1 MRFLPRSPEW
11 TRVRSPSSNAVS
23 TGSRSSRTTG
33 EPATCSPPM
42 GDFYVRETNL
52 SMSFSASLW
61 CVVFRE
67 EASSHR
73 PSVRT
78 AMVVFTL
85 AFRRFR
91 RRAGRRSDHPPCRTP
106 LACTAGERANPMP
119 PKGLGRRRNRRNR
132 RRCGRI
138 GRRRRV
144 VVAGRRWPVQRVV
157 PGWQRRPA
165 LGGPC

>member
-11 TRVRSPSSNAVS
+11 TRVRSRSSNGVS

-52 SMSFSASLW
+52 SMSFSASLR

-67 EASSHR
+67 EASSNR
-73 PSVRT
+73 PSVPHSDGGVHSRVPSVPPPRRPPLGSS
-78 AMVVFTL
+78 AMPHSPRL
-85 AFRRFR
+85 Y
-91 RRAGRRSDHPPCRTP
+91 CRG
-106 LACTAGERANPMP
+106 ARNPMP
-119 PKGLGRRRNRRNR
+119 PKGLGRRWNRRNR

-144 VVAGRRWPVQRVV
+144 VVPGRRWSVQRVV

>member
-11 TRVRSPSSNAVS
+11 TRVRSRSSNGVS

-106 LACTAGERANPMP
+106 LACTAGERGNPMP
-119 PKGLGRRRNRRNR
+119 PKGLGRRWNRRNR